1 MKYGSVCSGIE
12 AATVAWHELGWT
24 PSWFSEIAMFP
35 SAVLSH
41 HYPHVPNLGDMTQIP
56 DLIINNQIE
65 APDILCGG
73 TPCQAFSIA
82 GMRQSLKDDRGNLSL
97 IFCEVADAIDSVR
110 ESRGESPA
118 IIVWE
123 NVPGVFSTSDNA
135 FGCFLAG
142 LAGESEPIKPTGKK
156 WANAGIVVGPK
167 RTACWRILDAQ
178 YFGLA
183 QRRKRVFVIASA
195 RDDIDIGQVLFEFDG
210 VQRDTPPSRKKTE
223 TNTASFKTSID
234 GNSRGVGLQDVSPT
248 LRANAKQSLMSGG
261 GNINAALVMNYSIS
275 SMNSK
280 GMLSQNPEVGFK
292 ETDIS
297 RTLDTTGT
305 YPAKEQGGNVIVEY
319 SADLAPTMT
328 ASGPPYSRTGAQNQ
342 ELDGYVVV
350 PSHAADVEVPLA
362 IAFKV
367 RGEGTVTGEK
377 GGDITKLGQHGGSG
391 MISYEEK
398 TFTIATSQDQYV
410 AYQKEHSL
418 KSNMR
423 VRRLTP
429 KECERLQGF
438 PDDYTKIPYRG
449 KDAEL
454 CPDSLRYHALGNSW
468 AVPVITWIG
477 KRINLLVKNNE

>member
-1 MKYGSVCSGIE
+1 MMKYGSVCSGIE

-24 PSWFSEIAMFP
+24 PSWFSEIAAFP
-35 SAVLSH
+35 SAILAH
-41 HYPHVPNLGDMTQIP
+41 HYPDVINLGDMTRIP
-56 DLIINNQIE
+56 ELILEKQIE

-82 GMRQSLKDDRGNLSL
+82 GLRQSLKDDRGNLSL
-97 IFCEVADAIDSVR
+97 VFCEVANAIDNVR
-110 ESRGESPA
+110 ESRGESSA

-142 LAGESEPIKPTGKK
+142 LVGESEPINPTGKK
-156 WANAGIVVGPK
+156 WANAGIVVGPQ
-167 RTACWRILDAQ
+167 RTACWRVLDAQ

-195 RDDIDIGQVLFEFDG
+195 RDDIDIGQVLLEFDG

-234 GNSRGVGLQDVSPT
+234 GNSRGIGLQDVSPT

-280 GMLSQNPEVGFK
+280 GMLSHNPDVGFK

-305 YPAKEQGGNVIVEY
+305 YPAKEQGGNVVVEY
-319 SADLAPTMT
+319 SADIAPTMT

-350 PSHAADVEVPLA
+350 PSHAISVDVPLA

-377 GGDITKLGQHGGSG
+377 GGDISKLGQHGGSG

-410 AYQKEHSL
+410 AHTINPTKNNL
-418 KSNMR
+418 R

-438 PDDYTKIPYRG
+438 PDNYTMIPYRG
-449 KDAEL
+449 KDVEL

-477 KRINLLVKNNE
+477 SRINKLIDNKF

>member
-12 AATVAWHELGWT
+12 AATVAWHQLGWE

-35 SAVLSH
+35 SAVLAY
-41 HYPHVPNLGDMTQIP
+41 HYPHVPNLGDMTLIP
-56 DLIINNQIE
+56 DLIVNHQIE

-97 IFCEVADAIDSVR
+97 VFCEVADAIDNVR

-167 RTACWRILDAQ
+167 RTACWRVLDAQ

-183 QRRKRVFVIASA
+183 QRRKRVFVVASA

-210 VQRDTPPSRKKTE
+210 VQRNTPPSRKKTE
-223 TNTASFKTSID
+223 TNTASTETGID
-234 GNSRGVGLQDVSPT
+234 GNSRGIGFQEVSPT
-248 LRANAKQSLMSGG
+248 LRANAKQSLMSGS

-280 GMLSQNPEVGFK
+280 GMLSQNPDVGFK

-342 ELDGYVVV
+342 ELDGYVVIPNHV
-350 PSHAADVEVPLA
+350 KIPLA
-362 IAFKV
+362 LAFKV
-367 RGEGTVTGEK
+367 RGEGTMTGEK
-377 GGDITKLGQHGGSG
+377 GGDISKLGQHGGSG

-398 TFTIATSQDQYV
+398 TFTLATSQDQYV
-410 AYQKEHSL
+410 AYQKGNGV

-449 KDAEL
+449 KDADL

-477 KRINLLVKNNE
+477 NRINKLIEKKT